1 MLAQGQPTTLVPA
14 VSYHIN
20 NMVFQQA
27 PPPRQKPPEGSNFDR
42 FLNFS
47 TPSFSE
53 GFREK
58 PISLRNFFDV
68 FRQVSDFGMKLML
81 TVPGRN
87 SHQVCTFAPT
97 LSAMSLFYYERSP
110 QRISSDQGTLGD
122 APSSPPRETSKSGRK
137 LAQSEQFPKEE
148 PPRFQPSSAT
158 LPEEEGQGSE

>member
-1 MLAQGQPTTLVPA
+1 MPAA

-27 PPPRQKPPEGSNFDR
+27 PPPRQRAPEACNFDK
-42 FLNFS
+42 FLSFS

-58 PISLRNFFDV
+58 PISLRSFFEV
-68 FRQVSDFGMKLML
+68 FRQVSDYGMKLML

-97 LSAMSLFYYERSP
+97 LSAMCLYYYERSP
-110 QRISSDQGTLGD
+110 
-122 APSSPPRETSKSGRK
+122 
-137 LAQSEQFPKEE
+137 
-148 PPRFQPSSAT
+148 
-158 LPEEEGQGSE
+158 